1 MKQGSTNRGRLRA
14 LAFSLAAVLI
24 LVAAVELLFA
34 GINRLLGWDP
44 DLEPVFTLEKINFQE
59 VEHPLFCPDNTGS
72 GPIFKPCRMVEEL
85 DIETLARRD
94 PELVDEARRFIDE
107 GEWDLRF
114 HRIELRNRLRHD
126 EFARPKG
133 PKTFRIFVF
142 GGSAAFGLGYS
153 RQGTFSELLER
164 LLSGLQPGHEP
175 EVINCSLVGMASEQV
190 FEMAIEV
197 LADFSPD
204 LLIVYSGNN
213 EFYEIPGR
221 IASSRF
227 LSPGIL
233 GAHIWLTCHSR
244 FYFFMKKA
252 AETLISKYRPE
263 TEDGEEK
270 ASEADPERADRVKGV
285 LGETIEKNYRSLKLL
300 LGQVYRHNLVKI
312 ARAARAGGTPLL
324 LCTVA
329 SNLADYDHPPSLRLR
344 ESQDLREEVERA
356 EGMIARGEH
365 AGALEVLEGAGRELS
380 GEARITFLR
389 ARCLE
394 ELGRMDEARRLY
406 EQANEEDFQ
415 SPNRAKTSF
424 NGIVADVAEGT
435 GAIFV
440 DVAGLFARQSPDG
453 IVGENLFFDYC
464 HPNARGHLLIA
475 YGLGRAVIEAGL
487 IGTGPELLAR
497 LDDRFENFGLCAP
510 PLSPDTWYGHQILF
524 DCPSAAAPPGRARYY
539 QVGIALERFGHASEA
554 LAVYRWAADTLEPD
568 ARDATLLGHT
578 YYLNGL
584 YGAAE
589 RYHALG
595 EQGSGIRSQGSG
607 QGE

>member
-1 MKQGSTNRGRLRA
+1 MKESSTNRGRLRA
-14 LAFSLAAVLI
+14 LAFSLAALLI
-24 LVAAVELLFA
+24 LVTAVELLFA

-59 VEHPLFCPDNTGS
+59 VEHPLFCPGNTEA
-72 GPIFKPCRMVEEL
+72 GPIFRPCRMVEEL
-85 DIETLARRD
+85 EIEMLARRD
-94 PELVDEARRFIDE
+94 PELVDEARRFIEE

-114 HRIELRNRLRHD
+114 HRLELRNRLRYD

-133 PKTFRIFVF
+133 PETFRIFVF

-153 RQGTFSELLER
+153 RQGTFSEFLER
-164 LLSGLQPGHEP
+164 LLSWLQPGRDP

-190 FEMAIEV
+190 FEMALEV
-197 LADFSPD
+197 LADYDPD

-233 GAHIWLTCHSR
+233 GAHIWLSCHSR
-244 FYFFMKKA
+244 FYFFMKKT

-263 TEDGEEK
+263 TEAGEEG
-270 ASEADPERADRVKGV
+270 ASVADPERADRVKGV

-300 LGQVYRHNLVKI
+300 LAQVYRHNLIKI
-312 ARAARAGGTPLL
+312 ARAARTRGTPLI

-344 ESQDLREEVERA
+344 KNKGLRDEVERA
-356 EGMIARGEH
+356 ERMIARREH
-365 AGALEVLEGAGRELS
+365 AGALEVLAGAGREIF
-380 GEARITFLR
+380 GEARITFLK

-415 SPNRAKTSF
+415 SPNRAKASF
-424 NGIVADVAEGT
+424 NRIVADVAEQA
-435 GAIFV
+435 GAIYV
-440 DVAGLFARQSPDG
+440 NVAGLFARQSPGG

-464 HPNARGHLLIA
+464 HLNARGHLLTA
-475 YGLGRAVIEAGL
+475 YVLGRAVIEAGL
-487 IGTGPELLAR
+487 IGSGPELLAR
-497 LDDRFENFGLCAP
+497 LDERFENFGLCDRA
-510 PLSPDTWYGHQILF
+510 LSPDTWYGHQILF
-524 DCPSAAAPPGRARYY
+524 DCPGAAIPPGRARYY

-554 LAVYRWAADTLEPD
+554 LAVYRWAADTLPPD
-568 ARDATLLGHT
+568 PRDATLLGHT
-578 YYLNGL
+578 YHLNGL
-584 YGAAE
+584 YGAAR

-595 EQGSGIRSQGSG
+595 DQGLGIRGQGS
-607 QGE
+607 E